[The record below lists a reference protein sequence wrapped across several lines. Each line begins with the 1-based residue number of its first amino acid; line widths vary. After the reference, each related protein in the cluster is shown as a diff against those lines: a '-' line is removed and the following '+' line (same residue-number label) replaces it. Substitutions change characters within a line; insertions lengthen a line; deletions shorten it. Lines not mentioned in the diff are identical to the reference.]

1 MGDGLI
7 VRTFGGSEQTLA
19 PTITEVSTDFGTIVF
34 TITNNDTATA
44 IILYETNDPLP
55 NVDSIQLGTGETSQP
70 ITITKLT
77 VSPTSLYVSAN
88 AVGKVKSN
96 ITEREF
102 TFTPFVFTSATGGV
116 ETVEFTEGGKKYRAH
131 VFTENGDLVVDVLG
145 DSAGDRDKAEVLV
158 IAGGGGG
165 VGGGGGFRSSVDP
178 SGNGA
183 TAFIPSTVG
192 KRPMSVG
199 NNLITVGAGGGGNGS
214 DSSALGI
221 TSTGGGGLN
230 STGGSGGGD
239 ASAPSSGSGSIFG
252 VTRPGI
258 SGQGFQGGASRRAN
272 SRTLTGGGG
281 GAGAAGAGASL
292 SAHNGGVGATTN
304 IIPLAAGYGVIH
316 NGVRRFAGGGGSF
329 TYAGTPVIF
338 GNGGHGGAGFS
349 VNNNTANG
357 LPNTGGAGSR
367 GGGSAGGSGIVIIRY
382 EIQPSENSSTK
393 TDEYVVV

>member
-19 PTITEVSTDFGTIVF
+19 PTITEVSTDIGTIVF

-55 NVDSIQLGTGETSQP
+55 DVDSIQLGTGETSQP
-70 ITITKLT
+70 ITITKLG
-77 VSPTSLYVSAN
+77 VSPAILYASAN

-102 TFTPFVFTSATGGV
+102 TFTPSVFTSATGGF
-116 ETVEFTEGGKKYRAH
+116 ETVEFTEGGKRYRAH
-131 VFTENGDLVVDVLG
+131 VFTENGNLVVDVLG
-145 DSAGDRDKAEVLV
+145 DTAGDKNQAEVLV
-158 IAGGGGG
+158 IAGGGGS

-178 SGNGA
+178 SGNGD
-183 TAFIPSTVG
+183 TAFIPSAIG
-192 KRPMSVG
+192 KRTMSVG
-199 NNLITVGAGGGGNGS
+199 NNSIVIGAGGTGNGS
-214 DSSALGI
+214 NSSGLGI

-239 ASAPSSGSGSIFG
+239 ASAPAVSGLAYG
-252 VTRPGI
+252 VTRAGI
-258 SGQGFQGGASRRAN
+258 SGEGFRGGAAGRGN
-272 SRTLTGGGG
+272 SRSNTGGGG
-281 GAGAAGAGASL
+281 GAGGSGGGFSL
-292 SAHNGGVGATTN
+292 GSSNGGGGATTN
-304 IIPLAAGYGVIH
+304 IIPLSAGYGDLA

-329 TYAGTPVIF
+329 TYSGSPLVF

-357 LPNTGGAGSR
+357 LPNTGGGGSR

-382 EIQPSENSSTK
+382 EIQPSANSSTK
-393 TDEYVVV
+393 TDEYVVA